1 VDLLHVLNN
10 QEITTLELKES
21 LIMINKQK
29 KQLKKDQQELNRLS
43 LVAVQM
49 RMGLYLLIQMEKFF
63 GVMMHI

>member
-29 KQLKKDQQELNRLS
+29 KQIKKRP
-43 LVAVQM
+43 A
-49 RMGLYLLIQMEKFF
+49 RAK
-63 GVMMHI
+63 